1 MILTHSLL
9 RAAVWAISL
18 VFGGLGIFCLW
29 ASFYIPSV
37 ATYTIVFLGAA
48 TAITASLPKAER

>member
-18 VFGGLGIFCLW
+18 VFGGLSIFCLW

-37 ATYTIVFLGAA
+37 AAYAIVFLGAA
-48 TAITASLPKAER
+48 TAITASLP

>member
-1 MILTHSLL
+1 MILTQSLL
-9 RAAVWAISL
+9 RAAVWVISP

-37 ATYTIVFLGAA
+37 AADTIVFLGAA
-48 TAITASLPKAER
+48 TAITASLP